1 MKFTVKRDTF
11 LKAVQ
16 KVANIIGSRSTIP
29 VVANILLESENGKLV
44 LTTTDLEIRISSTI
58 DAVIEEEGKTT
69 LPAKKLQ
76 QMVSKFYGDDIS
88 FSIGENDHAEIKCGT
103 SDFKLLGLPAR
114 DFPLAS
120 EFPAVRTVVFA
131 EKDLARMFDY
141 ISYAVS
147 LDDSRKALHGI
158 LFSIVENT
166 VTAVATDGK
175 RLALVE
181 KIPESFNGEE
191 GDTIIPL
198 KTANEAKRLFDGE
211 GKVNVMI
218 GEKQAVLQSDS
229 LTLTSKLLEGNY
241 PNYRQVIPASFSN
254 TVELDCSVFLSKLE
268 LVSLALSDNSA
279 YIILDFEK
287 NMIKFQASST
297 SIGQGSD
304 YIEAEYE
311 GDPLSIS
318 FNPVFLAY
326 PLRHLDSDK
335 FKIKI
340 NQGYSPVAI
349 EGGDGFLYVIMP
361 MRNR

>member
-158 LFSIVENT
+158 LFSARFISGGC
-166 VTAVATDGK
+166 VAS
-175 RLALVE
+175 R
-181 KIPESFNGEE
+181 
-191 GDTIIPL
+191 
-198 KTANEAKRLFDGE
+198 
-211 GKVNVMI
+211 
-218 GEKQAVLQSDS
+218 
-229 LTLTSKLLEGNY
+229 
-241 PNYRQVIPASFSN
+241 
-254 TVELDCSVFLSKLE
+254 
-268 LVSLALSDNSA
+268 
-279 YIILDFEK
+279 
-287 NMIKFQASST
+287 
-297 SIGQGSD
+297 
-304 YIEAEYE
+304 
-311 GDPLSIS
+311 
-318 FNPVFLAY
+318 
-326 PLRHLDSDK
+326 
-335 FKIKI
+335 
-340 NQGYSPVAI
+340 
-349 EGGDGFLYVIMP
+349 
-361 MRNR
+361 

>member
-1 MKFTVKRDTF
+1 MKFNVKRETF

-16 KVANIIGSRSTIP
+16 KVANIIGTRSTIP
-29 VVANILLESENGKLV
+29 VVANILLEAAEGKLM
-44 LTTTDLEIRISSTI
+44 LTTTDLEIRISATI
-58 DAVIEEEGKTT
+58 EAAIEVEGKTT

-76 QMVSKFYGDDIS
+76 AMVSKFYGEEIS
-88 FSIGENDHAEIKCGT
+88 FNVAENDHAEIKCGT
-103 SDFKLLGLPAR
+103 SNFKLLGLPAR
-114 DFPLAS
+114 DFPLSS
-120 EFPAVRTVVFA
+120 EFPTVRTVVFA
-131 EKDLARMFDY
+131 EKDLSKMFDY

-158 LFSIVENT
+158 LFSVVENT
-166 VTAVATDGK
+166 VTSVATDGK

-181 KIPESFNGEE
+181 KIPESFKGEE

-211 GKVNVMI
+211 GKVSVMI

-229 LTLTSKLLEGNY
+229 LILTTKLLEGNY

-254 TVELDCSVFLSKLE
+254 SVEVESSLFLSKLE

-279 YIILDFEK
+279 YIILDFEDK
-287 NMIKFQASST
+287 LIKFQASST
-297 SIGQGSD
+297 SIGEGSD
-304 YIEAEYE
+304 YIETDYSGE
-311 GDPLSIS
+311 PLSIS
-318 FNPVFLAY
+318 FNPVFLAD
-326 PLRHLDSDK
+326 PLRHIDSDK
-335 FKIKI
+335 FTIKV
-340 NQGYSPVAI
+340 NQGYSPVAL